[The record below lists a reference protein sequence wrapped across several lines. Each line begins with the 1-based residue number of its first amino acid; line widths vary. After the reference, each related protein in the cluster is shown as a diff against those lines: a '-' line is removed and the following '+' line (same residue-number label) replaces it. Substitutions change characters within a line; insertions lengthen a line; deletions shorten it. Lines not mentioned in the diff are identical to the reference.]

1 MPSYSL
7 RRSDFAMYRDRSAFA
22 LRDFF
27 AVRLIKLAA
36 GIDKKCDGRHI
47 ADR

>member
-1 MPSYSL
+1 MAA
-7 RRSDFAMYRDRSAFA
+7 RSRS
-22 LRDFF
+22 RDFLT
-27 AVRLIKLAA
+27 VRLIKLAA